1 MDFSLKTACFKGE
14 KVWCCS
20 VLSVQGLHVL
30 SSHKRVASFKFGI
43 VLMLLP
49 LEMGLKVQ
57 KNNAENTV
65 YSSHVGCLALKGQGN
80 LFWSKCSL
88 FGFGLNFLCLPRD
101 PLPISKVIKTFS
113 YYWQKRSAFEWSL
126 KSRIIALFY
135 CIRNNEFKVKSVSY
149 RKINILRNSA
159 RNNWVCSQYLICF
172 A

>member
-1 MDFSLKTACFKGE
+1 VCFWRKEFQIFYFSKFRLVQNGTRWVYGSDFVLLENACTKGSALKLEGSFSIHGLKFE
-14 KVWCCS
+14 EHLFQRRKVWCCS

-30 SSHKRVASFKFGI
+30 SSHKRVASFNFGI

-65 YSSHVGCLALKGQGN
+65 YSSHVGCLPLKGQGN
-80 LFWSKCSL
+80 LFWSKCNL

-113 YYWQKRSAFEWSL
+113 
-126 KSRIIALFY
+126 
-135 CIRNNEFKVKSVSY
+135 
-149 RKINILRNSA
+149 
-159 RNNWVCSQYLICF
+159 CS
-172 A
+172 